1 MMTGAHTGAPDNAD
15 HAPFRVLISAHR
27 GGCGRRRDAE
37 NTLAAFEH
45 AIATGS
51 DYVEFDIQ
59 RTADGQY
66 LLAHDDRIHVNG
78 TVVYIADLHAA
89 TVDDL
94 LGRRVRFD
102 EALALLALHGRKAHL
117 DYKFASPA
125 RVAHLSDPEWN
136 IETSWEVEA
145 TRLALAHL
153 PIADVIVTTTDDH
166 SVRILRDWADQH
178 SIALVVGL
186 SIGRHRLTGM
196 TWWQQACWRA
206 EELFPARR
214 IRSSR
219 ANLVV
224 AHRLLARARLLK
236 WAHANNLPVLVWTVD
251 SPTELRRLL
260 ADPRVWMVTSNFPER
275 GLGLQATI

>member
-1 MMTGAHTGAPDNAD
+1 MDEATRPAGDPTPTAR
-15 HAPFRVLISAHR
+15 RVLISAHR
-27 GGCGRRRDAE
+27 GGCGRRRDIE

-59 RTADGQY
+59 RTVDGEY
-66 LLAHDDRIHVNG
+66 LLAHDDRIKVNG
-78 TVVYIADLHAA
+78 TTHYIADLHAA

-94 LGRRVRFD
+94 LGPRVRFAD
-102 EALALLALHGRKAHL
+102 ALALLAAHGRKAHL
-117 DYKFASPA
+117 DYKFASPQSGG
-125 RVAHLSDPEWN
+125 RPE
-136 IETSWEVEA
+136 ESWEVEA
-145 TRLALAHL
+145 TKIVLSHLA
-153 PIADVIVTTTDDH
+153 PSDFIVTTTEDH
-166 SVRILRDWADQH
+166 SVRLLRDWADNTGVP
-178 SIALVVGL
+178 LVVGL

-196 TWWQQACWRA
+196 AWWQQVRWRA

-214 IRSSR
+214 VRSCR
-219 ANLVV
+219 ANLIV

-251 SPTELRRLL
+251 SPGELRRLL

-275 GLGLQATI
+275 GLGLHPTI